1 MNNDFL
7 KEKAKYMPTP
17 DLLNRLKEVK
27 NIRDRAEE
35 EYIILATE
43 LYGRTI
49 TYDKPK
55 VKKRG
60 VRWK

>member
-1 MNNDFL
+1 MNNENL
-7 KEKAKYMPTP
+7 KEQAKYLPTP
-17 DLLNRLKEVK
+17 YLLERVKKVKE
-27 NIRDRAEE
+27 IRDRAEE

-60 VRWK
+60 VR

>member
-7 KEKAKYMPTP
+7 KEKAKYMPTQ
-17 DLLNRLKEVK
+17 DLLIRLREVK
-27 NIRDRAEE
+27 NIRDKAEE
-35 EYIILATE
+35 EYVILATE

-60 VRWK
+60 AK